1 MQSTVAFLSLGNE
14 KSRNEKSPIA
24 KAKMRYVRWNS
35 SVEIAAYL
43 PTDYARPQDLEKDL

>member
-1 MQSTVAFLSLGNE
+1 MKSTAAFPNLGNE

-43 PTDYARPQDLEKDL
+43 PTDYTRPQDLEKDL